1 MGKGENTEIL
11 VTNSSD
17 ETEKAGFNF
26 AKKLQIGD
34 VICLYGNLGNGKTTF
49 IKGLAKGLGIKHRI
63 ISPTFIIVRSYDLK
77 LGNISSCNYCHSRES
92 GNLCRWIP
100 DQARLAKSKRVGD
113 DKIIF
118 YHADLYRLSSENDLE
133 SIGLQDILDE
143 ENKILAIEWPEK
155 LGKFMPKNR
164 WEIYFKVLDN
174 DKREIKIKY
183 E

>member
-11 VTNSSD
+11 VTNSSN

-34 VICLYGNLGNGKTTF
+34 VVCLYGNLGNGKTTF

-63 ISPTFIIVRSYDLK
+63 ISPTFIIVRSYDF
-77 LGNISSCNYCHSRES
+77 EFQQE
-92 GNLCRWIP
+92 
-100 DQARLAKSKRVGD
+100 DA
-113 DKIIF
+113 IF

-133 SIGLQDILDE
+133 QVGLSDILKE
-143 ENKILAIEWPEK
+143 KNKIIAIEWSEK

>member
-34 VICLYGNLGNGKTTF
+34 VVCLYGNLGNGKTTF
-49 IKGLAKGLGIKHRI
+49 IKGLAKGLGINHRI
-63 ISPTFIIVRSYDLK
+63 ISPTFIIVRSYDFK
-77 LGNISSCNYCHSRES
+77 FQKE
-92 GNLCRWIP
+92 
-100 DQARLAKSKRVGD
+100 DVV
-113 DKIIF
+113 F
-118 YHADLYRLSSENDLE
+118 YHADLYRLSGENDLE
-133 SIGLQDILDE
+133 QVGLSDILKDK
-143 ENKILAIEWPEK
+143 NKIIAIEWPEK

-174 DKREIKIKY
+174 EKREIKIKY